1 MTETTAPAAAAPLV
15 ADLQEMERQ
24 FEALKREA
32 RELLEGIDDAQFN
45 WRPEP
50 GRWSMAEC
58 IAHLNVTGQSFLP
71 ALDRRI
77 REAHAEGRRGAPPFR
92 YTLFGKLVVRSM
104 EPPARFK
111 FKAPKLFVPQ
121 PEHPRAAAES
131 AFMTLQDQLIA
142 RLRAADGLDLGRVKV
157 VSPASRLLK
166 ISLGQVFQL
175 TAAHERRHL
184 YQARQLKSHTA
195 FPRS

>member
-1 MTETTAPAAAAPLV
+1 MTETTLAAPLV

-32 RELLEGIDDAQFN
+32 RELLEGVDNAQFN

-58 IAHLNVTGQSFLP
+58 VAHLNVTGQSYLP

-77 REAHAEGRRGAPPFR
+77 REAHAEGRQGTPPFR

-104 EPPARFK
+104 EPPAKFK

-131 AFMTLQDQLIA
+131 AFMTLQDRLIA
-142 RLRAADGLDLGRVKV
+142 LVRASDGLDLGRIKII
-157 VSPASRLLK
+157 SPASRLLK

-184 YQARQLKSHTA
+184 YQARQLKSHPS
-195 FPRS
+195 FPRA